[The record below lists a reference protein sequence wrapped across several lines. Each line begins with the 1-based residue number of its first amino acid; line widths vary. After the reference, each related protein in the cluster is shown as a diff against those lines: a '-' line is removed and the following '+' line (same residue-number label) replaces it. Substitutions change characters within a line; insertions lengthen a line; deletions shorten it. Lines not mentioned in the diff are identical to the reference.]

1 MFHPK
6 LLKFKKHNFK
16 DPHHNKSINQLEK
29 DLGKVENNIKKM
41 MIKEEKAESMV
52 ESDSDDESKKPTRKI
67 KSIKPLKFKF

>member
-6 LLKFKKHNFK
+6 LLKFKKHKFK

-29 DLGKVENNIKKM
+29 DLGKVENNLKKM
-41 MIKEEKAESMV
+41 MIKEEKAESRA
-52 ESDSDDESKKPTRKI
+52 ESDSDDEKKNVRRT